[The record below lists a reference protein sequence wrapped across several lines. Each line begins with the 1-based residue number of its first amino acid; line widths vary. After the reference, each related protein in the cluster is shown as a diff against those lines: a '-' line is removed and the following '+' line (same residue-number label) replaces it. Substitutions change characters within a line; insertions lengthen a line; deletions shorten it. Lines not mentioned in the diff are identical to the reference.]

1 MANKRRDLAKER
13 GWRDTLKRQAASGLS
28 VRGFCRREKLAGSGF
43 YAWRRIVAERDAE
56 AKPTRQTSAFVPLT
70 VVEQAPREASIE
82 IELAGGRLLRLPA
95 TIAAARLAE
104 LVHALEG
111 RASR

>member
-1 MANKRRDLAKER
+1 MANNRRDLAKER
-13 GWRDTLKRQAASGLS
+13 LWRDTLKRQVASGLS
-28 VRGFCRREKLAGSGF
+28 VRRFCRREKLAESAL

-56 AKPTRQTSAFVPLT
+56 APFTSRAAPFVPMT

-104 LVHALEG
+104 LVQGLEG